1 MNDNFEQYK
10 KKLRKYIMDGT
21 SVELVTIATKICF

>member
-1 MNDNFEQYK
+1 MIILNNIKK
-10 KKLRKYIMDGT
+10 KKLRKYILDGT